1 MEVFFPLKHNIMIFV
16 EILDGSLDLT
26 VGAQREINNRIT
38 YFVCFAKSW
47 KKSSHFRNL
56 ELKRSVLFGF
66 KL

>member
-16 EILDGSLDLT
+16 EMLDGDLDLT
-26 VGAQREINNRIT
+26 VGAQREINTRIT

-47 KKSSHFRNL
+47 KKSSRFRNL
-56 ELKRSVLFGF
+56 ELKRSAFFGC